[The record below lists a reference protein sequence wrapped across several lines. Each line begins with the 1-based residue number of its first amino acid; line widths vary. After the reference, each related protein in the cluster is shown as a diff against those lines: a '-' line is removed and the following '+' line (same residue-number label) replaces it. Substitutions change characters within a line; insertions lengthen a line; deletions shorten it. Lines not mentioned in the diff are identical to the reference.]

1 MRMSFKE
8 FQNLRRYEYQ
18 PASLRYELAG
28 AVYVIALRI
37 TADNKLAYFLSG
49 DVYYD
54 LQVAERALYGKL
66 VEHKTIDPPRSFE
79 DFQLTRQL
87 KSGGITYDDRYLVHM
102 DAQSKWWNA
111 SYENK
116 RTSSMDL
123 HDVEHWLFEKVEGG
137 E

>member
-8 FQNLRRYEYQ
+8 FQNLRRYDYQ

-28 AVYVIALRI
+28 AVYVITLRI
-37 TADNKLAYFLSG
+37 TEDNKLAYFLSG

-54 LQVAERALYGKL
+54 LQIAERALYGKL

-79 DFQLTRQL
+79 DFQLTRKLCDEGL
-87 KSGGITYDDRYLVHM
+87 KYDDAFVIVIDPQSSWWIARYNS
-102 DAQSKWWNA
+102 ATK
-111 SYENK
+111 
-116 RTSSMDL
+116 TSMDL